1 MASAATCRA
10 AKIFCVSLIYART
23 ERPPTFHR
31 AAKSIYPVLSLPF
44 LAAKAMRPFGPPFEG
59 STGQGQGA
67 ERSMIV
73 DQPGFWLAVLQIIW
87 IDILLSGDNAV
98 VIALACRK
106 LPARQRLWGV
116 VLGTLVAI
124 SLRVVFAG
132 LVTTLMQMAYL
143 KLVGGA
149 LLLWIAVK
157 LLGPEENGKNDTVEA
172 VDSLWRAVRII
183 AIADLVMSLDNVVA
197 IAAVAERFEAPQSY
211 ALLMFG
217 LAVSIP
223 LIMAGAAIV
232 MSLLERFPIIVWA
245 GAALLGWIAGE
256 IIAKDPVFTANLDP
270 QSAHT
275 VWMVGATL
283 GALFVVCAGLVRRR
297 LLRRSAADQV

>member
-1 MASAATCRA
+1 M
-10 AKIFCVSLIYART
+10 VV
-23 ERPPTFHR
+23 EH
-31 AAKSIYPVLSLPF
+31 
-44 LAAKAMRPFGPPFEG
+44 
-59 STGQGQGA
+59 
-67 ERSMIV
+67 
-73 DQPGFWLAVLQIIW
+73 PGFWLAVLQIIW

-106 LPARQRLWGV
+106 LPVQQRVWGV

-143 KLVGGA
+143 KLVGGV

-157 LLGPEENGKNDTVEA
+157 LLGPEENGKSDQVQA
-172 VDSLWRAVRII
+172 VDNLWRAIRIV
-183 AIADLVMSLDNVVA
+183 AIADLVMSLDNVIA

-232 MSLLERFPIIVWA
+232 MAILERFPIVVWA

-256 IIAKDPVFTANLDP
+256 IIAKDPLFTANLD
-270 QSAHT
+270 QATAHT
-275 VWMVGATL
+275 VWIAGATL
-283 GALFVVCAGLVRRR
+283 GALFVVTAGIVRRR
-297 LLRRSAADQV
+297 WLRRRCAPDQI